1 MPCFY
6 ICSHYAALKNP
17 VFFICMLNMEIVLL
31 WITVWELPLLFILSQ
46 DIWEAQQSLETGN
59 WVTELSVCMPAWHSA
74 IATVALLKKINTF
87 VILLDGELGVKYER
101 RAWEALGMY
110 FPLSD
115 SRCNNIS
122 FAFVEFP
129 TEACWSEKTGVLHEV
144 ESSLV
149 LFWKNEKGTA
159 CSLGVVLVRRCH
171 VMWMWY
177 WSTF

>member
-1 MPCFY
+1 M
-6 ICSHYAALKNP
+6 
-17 VFFICMLNMEIVLL
+17 
-31 WITVWELPLLFILSQ
+31 
-46 DIWEAQQSLETGN
+46 
-59 WVTELSVCMPAWHSA
+59 
-74 IATVALLKKINTF
+74 
-87 VILLDGELGVKYER
+87 KYER

-122 FAFVEFP
+122 FAFIEFP

-159 CSLGVVLVRRCH
+159 CSLGVVLVMRRCH